1 MSIYVGI
8 SLVLAGFGV
17 FIAIAAFVFDLRR
30 RKHRGVSRAE
40 FVRAFAQTGTTAIP
54 EAVYNFYTRS
64 WFFGNLTI
72 APDDSLERLFNEGE
86 EDVED
91 DAALLMK
98 KLGLKP
104 PSAEARLSWNEE
116 IRASRG
122 RPSDVP
128 RFSTDSNPPSPIQTV
143 RDMVLWLDW
152 VREQQQPAASP
163 RKLAD

>member
-1 MSIYVGI
+1 MSIYIGI
-8 SLVLAGFGV
+8 SLVLAGSGV
-17 FIAIAAFVFDLRR
+17 VIAIAALVFDVRR
-30 RKHRGVSRAE
+30 RKHRGVSREE
-40 FVRAFAQTGTTAIP
+40 FVRAFAQTCTPAIP

-86 EDVED
+86 QDVED

-98 KLGLKP
+98 ELRLKP
-104 PSAEARLSWNEE
+104 PSEEVRLRWNEE
-116 IRASRG
+116 IRTSRG
-122 RPSDVP
+122 RQSDAP

-152 VREQQQPAASP
+152 VRRHQSP
-163 RKLAD
+163 V

>member
-1 MSIYVGI
+1 MSIYIGI
-8 SLVLAGFGV
+8 SLVLAGSGV
-17 FIAIAAFVFDLRR
+17 VIAIATLVFDVRR
-30 RKHRGVSRAE
+30 RKHRGVSREE
-40 FVRAFAQTGTTAIP
+40 FVRAFAQTGTPAIP

-98 KLGLKP
+98 KLGLRP
-104 PSAEARLSWNEE
+104 PSEEVRLRWNEE
-116 IRASRG
+116 IRTSRG
-122 RPSDVP
+122 KPSDAP
-128 RFSTDSNPPSPIQTV
+128 RFSTDSNQPSPIQTV

-152 VREQQQPAASP
+152 VRQHQNPA
-163 RKLAD
+163 

>member
-1 MSIYVGI
+1 MSIYIGI
-8 SLVLAGFGV
+8 PLVLAGSGV
-17 FIAIAAFVFDLRR
+17 VIAIATLVFDVRR
-30 RKHRGVSRAE
+30 RKHRGVSREE
-40 FVRAFAQTGTTAIP
+40 FVRAFAQTGTPAIP

-86 EDVED
+86 QDVED
-91 DAALLMK
+91 DALLLMK

-104 PSAEARLSWNEE
+104 PSEEARLRWNEE

-122 RPSDVP
+122 RPSDAP

-152 VREQQQPAASP
+152 VRQHQTPA
-163 RKLAD
+163 

>member
-1 MSIYVGI
+1 MSTYIEIAV
-8 SLVLAGFGV
+8 LVLAGFGV
-17 FIAIAAFVFDLRR
+17 FIAIAAFVSDLRR
-30 RKHRGVSRAE
+30 RKHGGVSREE
-40 FVRAFAQTGTTAIP
+40 FVRAFAQTGAAAIP
-54 EAVYNFYTRS
+54 EAVYKFYTRS

-72 APDDSLERLFNEGE
+72 APDDSLERLLNKGE

-104 PSAEARLSWNEE
+104 PSEEVRLRWNEE
-116 IRASRG
+116 IRTSRG
-122 RPSDVP
+122 RPSDAP

-152 VREQQQPAASP
+152 VRQHQSPA
-163 RKLAD
+163 